1 MPAMPNP
8 SRLKMIIE
16 LPQIRIVFSVMYPK
30 TVGRSVPLA
39 LRIEVDR
46 TGCAIAGANATK
58 PVRTCRRSMVLYC
71 LSPIAAN
78 MPATVLDLVTDGGG
92 LGPNLQT

>member
-1 MPAMPNP
+1 
-8 SRLKMIIE
+8 MIRE
-16 LPQIRIVFSVMYPK
+16 LPKIRIVFSVMYPK
-30 TVGRSVPLA
+30 TVGRSVPPA

-58 PVRTCRRSMVLYC
+58 PVRTCRRSMMLYGV
-71 LSPIAAN
+71 SPIAAN
-78 MPATVLDLVTDGGG
+78 MPGTVLDLATDGGG